1 MNYAILRRPSAH
13 MEGGER
19 THLDRAAI
27 DPALALGQHQAYA
40 EALKAAGFELA
51 VLDADEGLPDC
62 AFVEDMALILS
73 EASILLRPGAAS
85 RWAEREAV
93 AAALPKDRPV
103 LTLDSGRMDG
113 GDILVIGKTIYAGQ
127 STRTDLE
134 GHTALARL
142 AEPFGYR
149 VVAVAV
155 PGALHLKTAVTA
167 LDPSTVLLNPDWI
180 AEAPFVDL
188 RRLYVDRTE
197 PFGANTLTLGSQT
210 LVQASTPKTAARIE
224 AAGFKTHPLDISE
237 FAKAEAGLTCLSLI
251 VPARA

>member
-1 MNYAILRRPSAH
+1 MNYAILRRPSPH

-19 THLDRAAI
+19 THLDRAGI
-27 DPALALGQHQAYA
+27 DPALALCQHQAYV
-40 EALKAAGFELA
+40 EAFKAAGFRVA
-51 VLDADEGLPDC
+51 ILDADDGLPDC
-62 AFVEDMALILS
+62 AFVEDMALILP

-93 AAALPKDRPV
+93 AAVLPKDRPV
-103 LTLDSGRMDG
+103 LTLASGRMDG

-127 STRTDLE
+127 SSRTDTE
-134 GHTALARL
+134 GHAALAAL
-142 AEPFGYR
+142 TQPYGYR
-149 VVAVAV
+149 LIGIAV

-167 LDPSTVLLNPDWI
+167 LDMTTVLLNPDWI
-180 AEAPFVDL
+180 SETPFIDL
-188 RRLYVDRTE
+188 RRLFVDPHE
-197 PFGANTLTLGSQT
+197 PFGANTLTLGAQT

-224 AAGFKTHPLDISE
+224 AAGIKTHPLDISE